1 MESLYRLLHI
11 VLFILLYRLWSLDTC
26 SSLSFTVVFVRL
38 FRDYDFSNIR
48 SAFFLLIDG
57 LRFAVTVEHGLSIV
71 YGYIQ
76 AKECAVHKAEE
87 DILGV
92 YFQMQFPQVTP
103 IFSCY
108 QLSSQQIDIF
118 FFLEDAVFCYYL
130 LFPQKF
136 HLRKLKSF
144 QPSFGTLWYPRFYF
158 LIFTIFRTILFLY
171 ISYHH
176 FHLPYYILFIQLA
189 YIRYANA

>member
-1 MESLYRLLHI
+1 MRNSNLILGITVCAILQTSASKSPSFSRVKCTFLLLLFPKIRRSPSRSHVSLLQNENCRFVSRSSFICYLDTPKHVESLYRLLHI
-11 VLFILLYRLWSLDTC
+11 VLFILLYRFWSLDTC
-26 SSLSFTVVFVRL
+26 SSLSFTVAFVRL

-57 LRFAVTVEHGLSIV
+57 PRFAVTVEHGLSIV

-103 IFSCY
+103 ISLVINF
-108 QLSSQQIDIF
+108 LSN
-118 FFLEDAVFCYYL
+118 
-130 LFPQKF
+130 K
-136 HLRKLKSF
+136 
-144 QPSFGTLWYPRFYF
+144 
-158 LIFTIFRTILFLY
+158 LIFLSF
-171 ISYHH
+171 
-176 FHLPYYILFIQLA
+176 
-189 YIRYANA
+189 